1 MIVLDQQTTMTTTA
15 AANIQVGVD
24 IGGTKINVLVVDSQ
38 LTELAELTFPT
49 DVSTEEN
56 TLESITNAVLSTLAV
71 AKVSLDVVDGIGFG
85 IPGKVKPE
93 NGDVA
98 FAVNLNWTSYP
109 AGQRLEQALGVP
121 CYLQNDVRLA
131 ALGVHYFYYPQVD
144 NLIYVTV
151 GTGVAAGVILN
162 KQLHRGTNEMAGEFG
177 HMVVDPHGPR
187 CNCGNYG
194 CLETFIAGPAYT
206 NAAMA
211 ATDGLLAVMQREE
224 VEITAV
230 SVFNA
235 AAQHDSTA
243 QHIIDNAG
251 AMLGRGLQNLIMAYD
266 PDKIIIGGGVSH
278 AGTPFLHAILRE
290 WERQSSLSPLA
301 ADLLKAEKIELA
313 PQNRNFGAW
322 GGIALVQSHAQQVL
336 IT

>member
-1 MIVLDQQTTMTTTA
+1 MIVLDQQTTMTTT

-38 LTELAELTFPT
+38 LTKLAELTFPT

-56 TLESITNAVLSTLAV
+56 TLDSITNAVLSTLA
-71 AKVSLDVVDGIGFG
+71 AANVSLDVVDGIGLG
-85 IPGKVKPE
+85 IPGKVNPA
-93 NGDVA
+93 NGEVA

-131 ALGVHYFYYPQVD
+131 ALGVHYFYHPQVD

-162 KQLHRGTNEMAGEFG
+162 KQLHRGSNEMAGEFG
-177 HMVVDPHGPR
+177 HMVVNPHGSR

-194 CLETFIAGPAYT
+194 CLETFTAGPAYT
-206 NAAMA
+206 NAAMQV
-211 ATDGLLAVMQREE
+211 TDGLLAVAQQKGI
-224 VEITAV
+224 EITAV
-230 SVFNA
+230 SVFSA
-235 AAQHDSTA
+235 AAQNDPAA
-243 QHIIDNAG
+243 QRIIDNAG

-278 AGTPFLHAILRE
+278 AGTPFLQAILRE
-290 WERQSSLSPLA
+290 WERQASLSPLA